1 MALDTPFVRFLRAG
15 GKSEFTVSLKRI
27 HSSPEWKNASF
38 NLRPHL
44 LRFLELLDDADADNA
59 NFLSEH
65 LGDVGEFNSES
76 LKQRAYDE
84 FEARLFAVLGAYER
98 EGRDRDEIATLIEAD
113 INATEAW
120 LLRKFQNELNEAR
133 QRAAGVT
140 HYVWRSADD
149 SKVRSSHA
157 ERDDRVFPWSH
168 SFPDG
173 LPGEAHNCRCYAEPA
188 VLNGTT
194 ILTGRNVP
202 PDLAVRIA
210 DARSRGLAQAG
221 EDALVGTVTAAYDLL
236 RFSYLGYRRLFGIIT
251 EEEEAERLAA
261 RENIL
266 AALNRLTELDLETA
280 EMIANEA
287 VAYFEAQHAELRLL
301 DLEYRLGL
309 TSEEALLRAYEN
321 VAYLDASVLLGG
333 TAFIAGAAKLG
344 VNLSRLR
351 PAAALNALRAGR
363 LRLDNMLNARRRE
376 VDALVAN
383 RFAELEA
390 QGHGPQRHEGAV
402 TRQMLEDRVLKG
414 FDPMTG
420 SRTDGVT
427 GGTHNFVRTATR
439 ITSEADFVA
448 AEGFI
453 RRSSSYRAA
462 RNEAMSRI
470 GQLPKTTFEVS
481 LPIEDVLG
489 PGFTNAVEG
498 IRRLGSVKN
507 PTGTQTVDFG
517 GGTVTAVFELLP
529 TGEPALITLFPKG
542 VR

>member
-38 NLRPHL
+38 NLRPYFQ
-44 LRFLELLDDADADNA
+44 RFLELLDDADTNNHD
-59 NFLSEH
+59 FLSDH
-65 LGDVGEFNSES
+65 LGDVGEFNSEPM
-76 LKQRAYDE
+76 KQRAYDE
-84 FEARLFAVLGAYER
+84 FENRLFAVLGVYER
-98 EGRDRDEIATLIEAD
+98 EGRDRDEIAALIEAD
-113 INATEAW
+113 INATKAW
-120 LLRKFQNELNEAR
+120 VLRKFQNELNEAR
-133 QRAAGVT
+133 QRASGVT
-140 HYVWRSADD
+140 HYIWRSADD

-194 ILTGRNVP
+194 ILTGRSVS
-202 PDLAVRIA
+202 PDLADRIG

-221 EDALVGTVTAAYDLL
+221 EDALVGTVTATYDLL

-266 AALNRLTELDLETA
+266 AALHRLTELDLETA

-287 VAYFEAQHAELRLL
+287 VAYFEAHHAELRLL

-309 TSEEALLRAYEN
+309 TSEEALLRAYED

-333 TAFIAGAAKLG
+333 TAFTTGAAKLG

-363 LRLDNMLNARRRE
+363 VRLDNMLNTRRRE
-376 VDALVAN
+376 VDALIAR
-383 RFAELEA
+383 RFAELET
-390 QGHGPQRHEGAV
+390 QGHGPAASRRGRHPSDVRRPSIE
-402 TRQMLEDRVLKG
+402 RIRSDDRHKERWAS
-414 FDPMTG
+414 M
-420 SRTDGVT
+420 
-427 GGTHNFVRTATR
+427 
-439 ITSEADFVA
+439 
-448 AEGFI
+448 
-453 RRSSSYRAA
+453 
-462 RNEAMSRI
+462 
-470 GQLPKTTFEVS
+470 
-481 LPIEDVLG
+481 
-489 PGFTNAVEG
+489 
-498 IRRLGSVKN
+498 
-507 PTGTQTVDFG
+507 
-517 GGTVTAVFELLP
+517 
-529 TGEPALITLFPKG
+529 
-542 VR
+542 

>member
-1 MALDTPFVRFLRAG
+1 
-15 GKSEFTVSLKRI
+15 
-27 HSSPEWKNASF
+27 
-38 NLRPHL
+38 
-44 LRFLELLDDADADNA
+44 
-59 NFLSEH
+59 
-65 LGDVGEFNSES
+65 
-76 LKQRAYDE
+76 
-84 FEARLFAVLGAYER
+84 
-98 EGRDRDEIATLIEAD
+98 LIEAD

-140 HYVWRSADD
+140 HYVWRSADV

-188 VLNGTT
+188 VLNGMT
-194 ILTGRNVP
+194 ILTGRSVP
-202 PDLAVRIA
+202 PDLADRIA

-221 EDALVGTVTAAYDLL
+221 EDALVGTVTATYDLL

-309 TSEEALLRAYEN
+309 TSEEALLRAYED

-333 TAFIAGAAKLG
+333 TAFTAGAAKLG

-376 VDALVAN
+376 VDALVAR
-383 RFAELEA
+383 RFAELET
-390 QGHGPQRHEGAV
+390 QGHGPQRHEGGV

-414 FDPMTG
+414 LDPMTG

-427 GGTHNFVRTATR
+427 GRRHRRPSVASR
-439 ITSEADFVA
+439 ITSEASFVSA
-448 AEGFI
+448 DSVI
-453 RRSSSYRAA
+453 RRSSEYRAA
-462 RNEAMSRI
+462 R
-470 GQLPKTTFEVS
+470 EVALFDQNS
-481 LPIEDVLG
+481 SDGYFSVRLPIEDVLG
-489 PGFTNAVEG
+489 DEFLSQVEG
-498 IRRLGSVKN
+498 VRRVRGTSTVAAVDFTGGSVRATYRLN
-507 PTGTQTVDFG
+507 PG
-517 GGTVTAVFELLP
+517 
-529 TGEPALITLFPKG
+529 GEPVLITLSPEG
-542 VR
+542 N